1 MAHLRFAG
9 ILEHIRNLAVGSS
22 TARLDDRQL
31 LERFLSG
38 RDQWAFESLMHRH
51 GPMVLSVCRRFLRD
65 MHDAEDAFQAT
76 FLVLLRKAR
85 SLSKRELLANWLY
98 GVAYRTAL
106 RARRDAARRHLH
118 ETRRCEKSLVTE
130 DNDRAWREH
139 QETLDEEIHRLPAK
153 YRAPIVLCYFEGLT
167 LKEAA
172 QQLGWPTGTVAGRL
186 ARARNL
192 LGARLTRRGVSLTA
206 AGAVLALEENSRAA
220 VPALLAG
227 STIQAATILTS
238 KQAAGGAVISAP
250 VMALTEG
257 VLKVMFFTKLK
268 LAAVVVG
275 VTALSAG
282 TGVVIYG
289 RQVGEAAATPQT
301 KSTPVPAAGLL
312 PPDAVSMQREVDK
325 SLRELLAL
333 TAKDGMPAIGEA
345 RANELLAK
353 AKTDDKMQ
361 VLMRAQYEA
370 ALGEA
375 RARWLEFMAGRGTLS
390 FFLSSSER
398 LLEAERALSDKKA
411 DQVVAIENHWKR
423 MRQIEKENDE
433 RFHAGRIPIQ
443 DALASRFYRVQA
455 EIHLE
460 RARSELIKQRR

>member
-1 MAHLRFAG
+1 MAHVRFAG

-31 LERFLSG
+31 LERFLS
-38 RDQWAFESLMHRH
+38 RHDQDAFESLMHRH
-51 GPMVLSVCRRFLRD
+51 GPMVLSVCRRFLGDR
-65 MHDAEDAFQAT
+65 HDAEDAFQAT

-85 SLSKRELLANWLY
+85 SLSKRELVANWLY

-106 RARRDAARRHLH
+106 KARRDAARRHFH
-118 ETRRCEKSLVTE
+118 ETRRCKSSLVAE

-139 QETLDEEIHRLPAK
+139 REALDDEIHRLPAK

-167 LKEAA
+167 LMEAA
-172 QQLGWPTGTVAGRL
+172 RELGWPTGTVAGRL

-206 AGAVLALEENSRAA
+206 AGAALALEESSRAG

-250 VMALTEG
+250 VMALTDG

-268 LAAVVVG
+268 LAAVVAG
-275 VTALSAG
+275 VMALSAG

-301 KSTPVPAAGLL
+301 KSTPAPAAGLL
-312 PPDAVSMQREVDK
+312 PPDAVTMQREVDK

-333 TAKDGMPAIGEA
+333 TAKDGMPEMGEA
-345 RANELLAK
+345 RANELVAK
-353 AKTDDKMQ
+353 SKADDKMKA
-361 VLMRAQYEA
+361 LIKAQYET

-375 RARWLEFMAGRGTLS
+375 RARWLEFIAGRGTLS
-390 FFLSSSER
+390 FCLSSSER

-411 DQVVAIENHWKR
+411 HQVVAIENHWKR
-423 MRQIEKENDE
+423 MRQIEKANEE
-433 RFHAGRIPIQ
+433 RFDAGRIPIQ
-443 DALASRFYRVQA
+443 DVLESRFYRLQA
-455 EIHLE
+455 EIRLE
-460 RARSELIKQRR
+460 RARSDLAKPDR